1 MHLFCSWKSVR
12 ITRALAVSLLVA
24 ASLAI
29 ISPETASALP
39 AEESLT
45 LERSVAIAMEKN
57 LDVLSAREELKKA
70 DGLLTYAR
78 SGMLPTISLNG
89 TGVKRSDASSK
100 ADRENTANV
109 TLSQYLYAGGVIRE
123 GERQALLT
131 KEKAEQAVR
140 TAEENVALQVVEAYY
155 TVLLRKADLRT
166 AQETLDYY
174 ETSYLDYRK
183 RFELGL
189 STKLETARADQQR
202 TNARADLIKAA
213 NALNTARID
222 LYTLLR
228 LPPDSKR
235 AISGDLD
242 AVPISGDRNSSVSTA
257 LAQRPDLQSLRTAV
271 AIQKTAVEIAKAGM
285 RPTVTLSGAYQLNDT
300 STASATDDDEWSVT
314 LAMKAPLYDGGQTKG
329 KVRQEQAAR
338 VQAEQAVGKK
348 EEAVRA
354 EVVQARLNAASSLE
368 TTDAARKNV
377 SLAEESLRLAEVGYR
392 EGVNTQ
398 LDVLQARTT
407 LTEASRALSSS
418 LRDYRVS
425 LAQLRKAEGTLVS
438 TTLKR

>member
-1 MHLFCSWKSVR
+1 MHRFRNWKSAR
-12 ITRALAVSLLVA
+12 IICMLATVLLAALWFFGM
-24 ASLAI
+24 
-29 ISPETASALP
+29 ASASS
-39 AEESLT
+39 AEEPLT
-45 LERSVAIAMEKN
+45 LERAIAIAMEKN
-57 LDVLSAREELKKA
+57 RDVLSAREELKKA
-70 DGLLTYAR
+70 DGLLIDAR
-78 SGMLPTISLNG
+78 SGMLPRISLEGSGIRRNDTG
-89 TGVKRSDASSK
+89 TNTR
-100 ADRENTANV
+100 RENSANM
-109 TLSQYLYAGGVIRE
+109 TLSQNLYAGGVIRE

-131 KEKAEQAVR
+131 KQKAEQTVR
-140 TAEENVALQVVEAYY
+140 TAEESVALQVVEAYY
-155 TVLLRKADLRT
+155 TALLRKADLRT

-228 LPPDSKR
+228 LPPDSGR
-235 AISGDLD
+235 VISGELD
-242 AVPISGDRNSSVSTA
+242 ISPASEDRNPSVSAA
-257 LAQRPDLQSLRTAV
+257 LAQRPDLQSLRTDV
-271 AIQKTAVEIAKAGM
+271 AIRKTAVEIAKAGM

-300 STASATDDDEWSVT
+300 SGASATDDDEWTVT
-314 LAMKAPLYDGGQTKG
+314 LSIKAPLYDGGQTKG
-329 KVRQEQAAR
+329 KVRQEQATRA
-338 VQAEQAVGKK
+338 QAEQAVGKK

-354 EVVQARLNAASSLE
+354 EVEQARLNAASSLE
-368 TTDAARKNV
+368 TAGAARKNV

-407 LTEASRALSSS
+407 LTEAGRALSSS